1 MKRGILAYR
10 AAYPDIKF
18 EVLCVSVAQHQY
30 PHKAPV
36 SDSSTTHGSSDG
48 ASSSMAG
55 SDTAGS
61 NSPSSGSGHASRAG
75 GGAAMSRLMQ
85 QQDWFQLSCSQE
97 SRSSRAA
104 ACLCTGQPVAPTW
117 GLSER
122 LPRVG
127 SRFPSQVGMSV
138 RVCLDCVSG

>member
-48 ASSSMAG
+48 ASSMAG

-75 GGAAMSRLMQ
+75 GGGSHEQTDAAAGLVSAQ
-85 QQDWFQLSCSQE
+85 QQSGEQEQPCCSVFVHW
-97 SRSSRAA
+97 AA
-104 ACLCTGQPVAPTW
+104 SGTNLGPIREAPPSGKQVSFTGRH
-117 GLSER
+117 E
-122 LPRVG
+122 
-127 SRFPSQVGMSV
+127 
-138 RVCLDCVSG
+138 C